1 MADIK
6 NLELTKD
13 PLTNIGLILPKS
25 EGNMLGSLLL
35 AAISEYFADENHKQE
50 FEAWQKNEKRRKE
63 GGK

>member
-1 MADIK
+1 MSLSKMLAGND
-6 NLELTKD
+6 ER
-13 PLTNIGLILPKS
+13 LIIPKS